1 MIVVTG
7 ALGFIGSGF
16 ISMLNQLGY
25 THLTAV
31 DDFYQWK
38 KEQNLEGKR
47 VHDFVHRDLFLHHFD
62 KMAPMV
68 EVVFHIGARTDT
80 ISTDEAIFNEL
91 NLNYTKGI
99 WTICARHGIPMIYA
113 SSAATYGDGSL
124 GFDDDHSKIGKLQPL
139 NKYAHSKHDFD
150 LWALEQ
156 NEAPP
161 FWYGLKFFN
170 VYGPNEYHKGRMA
183 SVVWHA
189 VQQIREKGKLALFK
203 SDHPDFEDGHQRRD
217 FIYVRDVLQ
226 MMWDIYQAKPES
238 GIYNVG
244 TGQAR
249 TFADLGAAIFS
260 AMHLEPDIEYI
271 PMPDD
276 LKGKYQYHTQ
286 AEMSKWKA
294 ANLPLPATSIEEGVK
309 DYVRNYILTHAYL

>member
-25 THLTAV
+25 SNLIAV

-38 KEQNLEGKR
+38 KERNLEGKR
-47 VHDFVHRDLFLHHFD
+47 VHDFVHRDLFLQHFD

-68 EVVFHIGARTDT
+68 EAVFHIGARTDT
-80 ISTDEAIFNEL
+80 ISTDETIFNAL
-91 NLNYTKGI
+91 NLDYTKSL
-99 WTICARHGIPMIYA
+99 WTICANHGIPFIYA

-124 GFDDDHSKIGKLQPL
+124 GFSDDEGKLNQLKPL
-139 NKYAHSKHDFD
+139 NAYAWSKHNFD

-156 NEAPP
+156 PVSPP
-161 FWYGLKFFN
+161 YWYGLKFFN

-183 SVVWHA
+183 SVIWHA
-189 VQQIREKGKLALFK
+189 SIQIKEKGKLSLFK
-203 SDHPDFEDGHQRRD
+203 SDRPEYADGGQLRD

-226 MMWDIYQAKPES
+226 MMWDISQVKPSS

-244 TGQAR
+244 TGNAR
-249 TFADLGAAIFS
+249 TFEDLGKAIFN
-260 AMHLEPDIEYI
+260 AMDLKTSIEYI
-271 PMPDD
+271 EMPSD
-276 LKGKYQYHTQ
+276 LKGKYQYYTQ
-286 AEMSKWKA
+286 ADMNKWTSA
-294 ANLPLPATSIEEGVK
+294 GIPLPATSIEEGVN
-309 DYVRNYILTHAYL
+309 DYVRNYILTHSIL